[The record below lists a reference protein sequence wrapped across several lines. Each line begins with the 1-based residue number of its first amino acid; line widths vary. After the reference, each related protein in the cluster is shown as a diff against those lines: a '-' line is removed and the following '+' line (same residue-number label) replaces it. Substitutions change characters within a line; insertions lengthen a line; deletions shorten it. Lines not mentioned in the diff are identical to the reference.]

1 MVSWWWITMGHAFLS
16 TSQANW
22 SPWGQKSTESISPN
36 GKEVT
41 WRTSPVGLP
50 EKRKGPDAKVIV
62 LPFARY
68 QLPRNLIRMSA
79 DETPPVGAVAGA

>member
-1 MVSWWWITMGHAFLS
+1 V
-16 TSQANW
+16 
-22 SPWGQKSTESISPN
+22 
-36 GKEVT
+36 V
-41 WRTSPVGLP
+41 
-50 EKRKGPDAKVIV
+50 KVIV